1 MKKQISAIIIDV
13 GGVLYHP
20 DTSPRKKWVERLGI
34 SERELAE
41 IVFNNAVTNKAKI
54 GDATPDEIWQ
64 EVQNVL
70 NLLPYEVDQLKVD
83 MWKGHWDI
91 DLLNLLRQ
99 YKGKYKLATMSDAW
113 PDARENIKEYVNYD
127 LFDVILF
134 SAEEG
139 LTKPASRFYEMAA
152 MKMDVS
158 PKECIFIDD
167 NIDNVRGAVAIG
179 MKGIQYVDGD
189 QIKKEM

>member
-1 MKKQISAIIIDV
+1 VRSLECCPK
-13 GGVLYHP
+13 
-20 DTSPRKKWVERLGI
+20 SPSGRWI
-34 SERELAE
+34 C
-41 IVFNNAVTNKAKI
+41 FAKI
-54 GDATPDEIWQ
+54 AGSFNFQGA
-64 EVQNVL
+64 
-70 NLLPYEVDQLKVD
+70 K
-83 MWKGHWDI
+83 
-91 DLLNLLRQ
+91 
-99 YKGKYKLATMSDAW
+99 A
-113 PDARENIKEYVNYD
+113 EYVNYD

-189 QIKKEM
+189 QIKKEIMNVLT